1 MEEALAKAKKIHE
14 QKLVLQS
21 MTKYLPMEEIEMI
34 GQKSEAKID
43 EAKILHKLIEE
54 LKKDPGFL
62 TPEEIQALEENIT
75 VFKSK
80 LSS

>member
-1 MEEALAKAKKIHE
+1 
-14 QKLVLQS
+14 
-21 MTKYLPMEEIEMI
+21 MEEIEMI

-43 EAKILHKLIEE
+43 EAKILHKLVEE

-62 TPEEIQALEENIT
+62 TPEEIQALEDNIT